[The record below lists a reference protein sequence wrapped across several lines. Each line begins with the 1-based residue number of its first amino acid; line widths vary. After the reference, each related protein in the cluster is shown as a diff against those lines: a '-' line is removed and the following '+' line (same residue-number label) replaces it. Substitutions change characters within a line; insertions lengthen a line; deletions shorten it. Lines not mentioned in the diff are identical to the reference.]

1 MPIPDAIPDSSLSE
15 TRAFADPADIPLY
28 RKDVPSTEVV
38 YFSKFLAFPP
48 RGGPE
53 LRGWSSVL
61 ALADAAELTVVM
73 TAADATKLGSV
84 GRLMLEEKSVKILE
98 LTDRPDHTTEQA
110 QSPLSLRL
118 LIFLA
123 KSLSV
128 ALTATGFKM
137 ASHGVQRFH
146 TQLTQSRQAAAYIE
160 QNGLNGAALWLVF
173 PAFQAAL
180 LVALRSFFPRGAIVV
195 DTDSVWSRF
204 VLRAIPHLPWRD
216 RPLQLLRGLTYRLFE
231 TFLYSRKATLLTAV
245 SESDS
250 QFLRK
255 LALGTP
261 VKVFS
266 NVLPSPPPSSPSS
279 DPEEKAIDVLIPG
292 FFGDRK
298 SPMNTG
304 TTWFIERVWPL
315 VRAERPESVLTLLGR
330 NSLEFADAIQSPNV
344 IALGAVESAEPFFEQ
359 ATLCAVPLLFESGTR
374 FKILEAGA
382 SAVPVVTTT
391 LGAEGL
397 DLVDGYHAFI
407 RDEPKEFAAAVV
419 HLLNK
424 GDNKQLGKNLSRL
437 VAQNYNL
444 ARATTEA
451 RRILDEL
458 GGQSP

>member
-1 MPIPDAIPDSSLSE
+1 M
-15 TRAFADPADIPLY
+15 PLY
-28 RKDVPSTEVV
+28 CGKVSATEVV

-61 ALADAAELTVVM
+61 ALAEVTKLTVVI
-73 TAADATKLGSV
+73 TAADAEKIDIS
-84 GRLMLEEKSVKILE
+84 GRRILEEKSVKVLQLI
-98 LTDRPDHTTEQA
+98 DPPDYTTEQA
-110 QSPLSLRL
+110 QSPLTLRL

-128 ALTATGFKM
+128 ALFAAGLKKV
-137 ASHGVQRFH
+137 SRGVQRFH

-160 QNGLNGAALWLVF
+160 NNGLNDAALWLVF

-180 LVALRSFFPRGAIVV
+180 LIALRSFFPRGAIVV

-216 RPLQLLRGLTYRLFE
+216 RPLQLVRGLTYRLLE
-231 TFLYSRKATLLTAV
+231 TFLYSRKATVLTGV
-245 SESDS
+245 SENDC

-261 VKVFS
+261 VKAFS
-266 NVLPSPPPSSPSS
+266 NVLPSVPPSIPKSVLA
-279 DPEEKAIDVLIPG
+279 EKAIDVLIPG

-304 TTWFIERVWPL
+304 TTWFIERVWPQ
-315 VRAERPESVLTLLGR
+315 VVAKRPESVLTLLGR

-344 IALGAVESAEPFFEQ
+344 VALGAVESAEPFFMQ
-359 ATLCAVPLLFESGTR
+359 ARLCAVPLLFESGTR

-382 SAVPVVTTT
+382 SSIPVVTTT

-397 DLVDGYHAFI
+397 EVIDGIHVRIADAPEAFADAI
-407 RDEPKEFAAAVV
+407 LEILDARQSVKIG
-419 HLLNK
+419 HNLN
-424 GDNKQLGKNLSRL
+424 RL
-437 VAQNYNL
+437 VGKRYNL
-444 ARATTEA
+444 DRAKRE
-451 RRILDEL
+451 ILEIL
-458 GGQSP
+458 SVI

>member
-1 MPIPDAIPDSSLSE
+1 MRIPDASPDSSLNE
-15 TRAFADPADIPLY
+15 AREFNDPPDIPLY
-28 RKDVPSTEVV
+28 RKEVSATEVV

-61 ALADAAELTVVM
+61 ALADASKLTVVM
-73 TAADATKLGSV
+73 TAADAAKLGCV
-84 GRLMLEEKSVKILE
+84 GRLILEEKSVKLLE

-110 QSPLSLRL
+110 ESPLSLQL
-118 LIFLA
+118 FIFLA

-128 ALTATGFKM
+128 ALAATGFKK
-137 ASHGVQRFH
+137 ASRGVQRFH

-160 QNGLNGAALWLVF
+160 QNGLNDAALWLVY

-180 LVALRSFFPRGAIVV
+180 LIGIRSFFPRGAIVV

-231 TFLYSRKATLLTAV
+231 TLLYSRKATLLTAV
-245 SESDS
+245 SENDC
-250 QFLRK
+250 QFLGK

-266 NVLPSPPPSSPSS
+266 NVLPSAPPSIPSS

-315 VRAERPESVLTLLGR
+315 VRAERPDSVLTLLGR

-344 IALGAVESAEPFFEQ
+344 IALGAVESAEPFFRQ

-397 DLVDGYHAFI
+397 EVIDGIHVRIADAPEAFA
-407 RDEPKEFAAAVV
+407 EAV
-419 HLLNK
+419 LEILNSSQSIK
-424 GDNKQLGKNLSRL
+424 IGLNLNRL

-444 ARATTEA
+444 DRAKRE
-451 RRILDEL
+451 ILEIL
-458 GGQSP
+458 SVV

>member
-1 MPIPDAIPDSSLSE
+1 MRIPDASPDSSFNE
-15 TRAFADPADIPLY
+15 TRAFADTPDIPLY
-28 RKDVPSTEVV
+28 PKEVSATEVV

-61 ALADAAELTVVM
+61 ALADAAKLTVVL

-137 ASHGVQRFH
+137 ASRGVQRFH

-160 QNGLNGAALWLVF
+160 QNGLNDAALWLVY
-173 PAFQAAL
+173 PAFQAAFL
-180 LVALRSFFPRGAIVV
+180 IALRSFFPRGAIVV

-266 NVLPSPPPSSPSS
+266 NVLPSLPPSSQSS
-279 DPEEKAIDVLIPG
+279 GPEEKAIDVLIPG

-344 IALGAVESAEPFFEQ
+344 VAVGAVESAEPFFKQ
-359 ATLCAVPLLFESGTR
+359 AKLCAVPLLFESGTR

-397 DLVDGYHAFI
+397 DVIDGVHVRIADAPEAFADAI
-407 RDEPKEFAAAVV
+407 LEI
-419 HLLNK
+419 LNS
-424 GDNKQLGKNLSRL
+424 GQSIEIGLNLNRL
-437 VAQNYNL
+437 VAQNYNFE
-444 ARATTEA
+444 RAKRE
-451 RRILDEL
+451 ILEIL
-458 GGQSP
+458 SVI